1 MPSKRDGTCTPM
13 LWRFPQIAKTLN
25 RRLQMRS
32 ATIHHHDLTALGEV
46 QDDAE
51 YAYLNS
57 PLYG

>member
-1 MPSKRDGTCTPM
+1 M